1 MWRRKHY
8 LQEGLHTKGPQIS
21 TCWEWLPQRVQS
33 ERGSKGGGVQ
43 KARERED
50 PYAMLKNLNN
60 QEDDGDS
67 KKGFN
72 NRKEMYFLK
81 TILGKNVKDKW
92 EDKLSVMDIREVTE
106 SF

>member
-1 MWRRKHY
+1 MEQTRKHCT
-8 LQEGLHTKGPQIS
+8 EGLLLEKCEEES
-21 TCWEWLPQRVQS
+21 TICRKVYTQRVLKFQPA
-33 ERGSKGGGVQ
+33 ENGYHKEFKVREEVKGGGVQ

-81 TILGKNVKDKW
+81 TILGKNVKDK
-92 EDKLSVMDIREVTE
+92 
-106 SF
+106 

>member
-1 MWRRKHY
+1 
-8 LQEGLHTKGPQIS
+8 
-21 TCWEWLPQRVQS
+21 
-33 ERGSKGGGVQ
+33 
-43 KARERED
+43 
-50 PYAMLKNLNN
+50 MLKNLNN